1 MIVLKKL
8 EKAFITNHFNFSV
21 KHPHRNETFHFFL
34 LHTKRKRGICCWL
47 LDSLGPG
54 KTRTTNKQLDTHAF
68 NRGAS
73 TAVLFL
79 LVLIEFS
86 RFKEYKN
93 KLGKRLLSICRPRPD
108 RPLKNLFG
116 QGGYKN
122 KDIFGKNKGFTIFYK
137 DTAILVRF

>member
-1 MIVLKKL
+1 MKHFTFFATYKK
-8 EKAFITNHFNFSV
+8 KAGY
-21 KHPHRNETFHFFL
+21 L
-34 LHTKRKRGICCWL
+34 LL
-47 LDSLGPG
+47 LPDSFGSWKNLC
-54 KTRTTNKQLDTHAF
+54 TTNKQLDTHAL

-73 TAVLFL
+73 TTVLFL

-93 KLGKRLLSICRPRPD
+93 KLGKRLLSICHPRPD

-122 KDIFGKNKGFTIFYK
+122 KDIFGKNKKIVK
-137 DTAILVRF
+137 K

>member
-1 MIVLKKL
+1 MKHFTFFATYKK
-8 EKAFITNHFNFSV
+8 KAGY
-21 KHPHRNETFHFFL
+21 L
-34 LHTKRKRGICCWL
+34 LL
-47 LDSLGPG
+47 LFDSLGPG
-54 KTRTTNKQLDTHAF
+54 KTRTTNKQNGYPRL
-68 NRGAS
+68 NCGAS
-73 TAVLFL
+73 TSALFL

-122 KDIFGKNKGFTIFYK
+122 KVIFGKNKKIVK
-137 DTAILVRF
+137 K